1 VTRSGKF
8 CTGPE
13 YYSTI
18 TLAKSRD
25 DAGSG
30 ENRLLR
36 WGNFPHYA
44 NALTVRA
51 ASAQKNGANSR
62 KIVSFDGDFFG
73 FALAFY
79 LLG

>member
-1 VTRSGKF
+1 
-8 CTGPE
+8 
-13 YYSTI
+13 
-18 TLAKSRD
+18 
-25 DAGSG
+25 
-30 ENRLLR
+30 
-36 WGNFPHYA
+36 
-44 NALTVRA
+44 LTVRA